1 MGYRGNPGI
10 GPQDLRENTVDKHIK
25 TFFFSAWTLMKA
37 A

>member
-1 MGYRGNPGI
+1 MGYWGNPGI

-25 TFFFSAWTLMKA
+25 NVFFPAWTSMKA